1 MEAPKLEL
9 HRYRKT
15 IKQGDELVSIVRRW
29 LQQVALILAF

>member
-15 IKQGDELVSIVRRW
+15 IKQGDELVSIVSLW
-29 LQQVALILAF
+29 LEQVAIIRAF

>member
-1 MEAPKLEL
+1 MAAPKLEL